1 MDVALYL
8 RVLWRFRYIVLF
20 GTVVAV
26 ALAFLAVF
34 KVNPSGPSL
43 SYRQHKLYQ
52 ADTTLLVT
60 QVGFPWGRT
69 VLPSDPTTT
78 TPSSQNGIQYA
89 DPSRFASL
97 AVFYA
102 HVANGDAVQAL
113 VKNDPSLRGDFR
125 PTDVSQ
131 LLATA
136 STPDPSTSNGVLP
149 FVDIEGLATSPRE
162 AVRISTT
169 GAGILRGYIAKQ
181 QAAAAI
187 PTNQRVVLSVFK
199 HPDKVVVAVGRK
211 KTLPILI
218 FLTVMMAT
226 IGTVLLL
233 ENLRP
238 RVRGL
243 EADADPDH
251 AAGMRQVA

>member
-8 RVLWRFRYIVLF
+8 RVFWRFRYIVLA
-20 GTVVAV
+20 GIVVAV

-43 SYRQHKLYQ
+43 SYRQHKLYE

-78 TPSSQNGIQYA
+78 PASQNGIQYA
-89 DPSRFASL
+89 DPARFASL

-113 VKNDPSLRGDFR
+113 VKRDPSLRGDFGATK
-125 PTDVSQ
+125 PSE

-149 FVDIEGLATSPRE
+149 FVDIQGVATSPRE
-162 AVRISTT
+162 SVRISTT
-169 GAGILRGYIAKQ
+169 GAEILRSYIANQ

-238 RVRGL
+238 RVRGI
-243 EADADPDH
+243 EADADPDL
-251 AAGMRQVA
+251 AANMRQVA

>member
-1 MDVALYL
+1 MK
-8 RVLWRFRYIVLF
+8 R
-20 GTVVAV
+20 
-26 ALAFLAVF
+26 
-34 KVNPSGPSL
+34 
-43 SYRQHKLYQ
+43 
-52 ADTTLLVT
+52 
-60 QVGFPWGRT
+60 
-69 VLPSDPTTT
+69 
-78 TPSSQNGIQYA
+78 
-89 DPSRFASL
+89 
-97 AVFYA
+97 
-102 HVANGDAVQAL
+102 
-113 VKNDPSLRGDFR
+113 DPSLRGDFGATK
-125 PTDVSQ
+125 PSE

-149 FVDIEGLATSPRE
+149 FVDIQGVATSPRE
-162 AVRISTT
+162 SVRISTT
-169 GAGILRGYIAKQ
+169 GAEILRSYIANQ

-238 RVRGL
+238 RVRGI
-243 EADADPDH
+243 EADADPDL
-251 AAGMRQVA
+251 AANMRQVA